1 MKLATIRYQDNVFAG
16 ILKDENFYSFQE
28 VDSRLPNDM
37 IAFIEGYDTYKGV
50 VEQKLAQATATCAAS
65 DAVFLSPIPRPRTFR
80 DFMCFEEHVINSG
93 KAAGFS
99 KDVLDGMMAV
109 WKKMPAFYFSN
120 TNVFYGA
127 GEPIK
132 MHPVSQRFDIELEI
146 GVIVGK
152 EGINLS
158 AEEAMDHIFGLTI
171 LNDWSARDIQMEEM
185 KMQLGPA
192 KGKDYANSMGPVI
205 VTMDELRRYA
215 VDGDPQR
222 FDMAT
227 KLYRNGELIRENNT
241 KSIYHSYGD
250 MIAHASRETAVYP
263 GDVLGSGTIGGGA
276 FLEYFGSQP
285 FISAGDVIEMEVEGI
300 GTLRMEVK

>member
-16 ILKDENFYSFQE
+16 ILKDGNFYSFQE
-28 VDSRLPNDM
+28 VDSSLPNDM
-37 IAFIEGYDTYKGV
+37 ALFIEGYDTYKGV

-158 AEEAMDHIFGLTI
+158 AEEAMDRSSDTKTASGVSLKHLSFAYGH
-171 LNDWSARDIQMEEM
+171 RF
-185 KMQLGPA
+185 A
-192 KGKDYANSMGPVI
+192 KRHPGFFSVI
-205 VTMDELRRYA
+205 RGT
-215 VDGDPQR
+215 DP
-222 FDMAT
+222 
-227 KLYRNGELIRENNT
+227 
-241 KSIYHSYGD
+241 SI
-250 MIAHASRETAVYP
+250 V
-263 GDVLGSGTIGGGA
+263 
-276 FLEYFGSQP
+276 
-285 FISAGDVIEMEVEGI
+285 
-300 GTLRMEVK
+300 